1 MKNTQHKITLGFTNE
16 QFEQGVHICQIF
28 NNEEE
33 RHNTLVNFIISSIDG
48 GSKTGC
54 FSDKESESSL
64 SELFKDNGISY
75 KEVQH
80 SGDFSLSKTGEVYFK
95 DGVFEPDRLIKTLT
109 RFCEE
114 SIRQNHT
121 GARVIGEMTPDIEH
135 IKGGSRLM
143 EYESKVNTLVRKN
156 PLTAVCQYD
165 ARKFDGATLMDIL
178 KVHPYMIVRGSI
190 IHNPFFNQQE
200 ADDLSKNSE

>member
-1 MKNTQHKITLGFTNE
+1 MENSKQKVTLGFTNE
-16 QFEQGVHICQIF
+16 QFEQGLHICQIY

-33 RHNTLVNFIISSIDG
+33 RHNTLVNFIISGIDG
-48 GSKTGC
+48 GAKTSC
-54 FSDKESESSL
+54 FSDKETESSL
-64 SELFKDNGISY
+64 SALFQDIGISY

-80 SGDFSLSKTGEVYFK
+80 SGDFSLSKTGEMYFK
-95 DGVFEPDRLIKTLT
+95 DGIFEPDRLIKSLT

-114 SIRQNHT
+114 STQQNHA
-121 GARVIGEMTPDIEH
+121 GARVIGEMTPDIEY

-143 EYESKVNTLVRKN
+143 EYESKVNKLVRKN

-165 ARKFDGATLMDIL
+165 AREFDGATLMDIL

-190 IHNPFFNQQE
+190 VHNPYFDQQE
-200 ADDLSKNSE
+200 ADDLSKNTE